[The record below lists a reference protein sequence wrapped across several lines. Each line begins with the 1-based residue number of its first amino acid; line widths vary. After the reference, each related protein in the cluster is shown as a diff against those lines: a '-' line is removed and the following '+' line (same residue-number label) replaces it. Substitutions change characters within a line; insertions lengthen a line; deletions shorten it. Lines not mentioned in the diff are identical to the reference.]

1 MDNNVT
7 RRGTLPPFRGMM
19 PIMATPITE
28 SGELDEVSQRRLI
41 QYSLKCGAV
50 AIGHLAFAS
59 EFFKISDSDRQ
70 RLITITVDEVNG
82 RVPVFIGVAAPSDYI
97 AVDYAKKAEALGA
110 DIIMAA
116 APYISTPDKDGM
128 FDYYKKIS
136 DSISVPVIIQDMS
149 SSAAILTPE
158 LISRLYEEVENIH
171 YIKAEGGNFL
181 QKMAAIMELTDGK
194 MSVIGG
200 AGGRHLI
207 HMLRLGVTAFMS
219 GTEALDLQGAAVK
232 AYLEGDEEKAN
243 QIYFRQVIPYLLF
256 YSGHGEELLKK
267 MLHLRG
273 IIDCPNIIPP
283 PRLAP
288 MSDVEWEEFRWVLER
303 IGFNKRW
310 PDIP

>member
-1 MDNNVT
+1 MDKNVT
-7 RRGTLPPFRGMM
+7 RKGKLPPFRGMM

-41 QYSLKCGAV
+41 QYCLKCGAV

-59 EFFKISDSDRQ
+59 EFFKISDSDRR

-82 RVPVFIGVAAPSDYI
+82 CVPVFIGVAAPSDYV
-97 AVDYAKKAEALGA
+97 AVDYAKEAEALGA

-116 APYISTPDKDGM
+116 APYINTPDRDGM

-149 SSAAILTPE
+149 SSAPILTPE

-181 QKMAAIMELTDGK
+181 KKMAAIMELTDGK

-219 GTEALDLQGAAVK
+219 GTEALDIQGAVLK
-232 AYLEGDEEKAN
+232 AYLDGDEEKAN
-243 QIYFRQVIPYLLF
+243 QIYYQPIV
-256 YSGHGEELLKK
+256 SQK
-267 MLHLRG
+267 
-273 IIDCPNIIPP
+273 
-283 PRLAP
+283 
-288 MSDVEWEEFRWVLER
+288 
-303 IGFNKRW
+303 
-310 PDIP
+310 